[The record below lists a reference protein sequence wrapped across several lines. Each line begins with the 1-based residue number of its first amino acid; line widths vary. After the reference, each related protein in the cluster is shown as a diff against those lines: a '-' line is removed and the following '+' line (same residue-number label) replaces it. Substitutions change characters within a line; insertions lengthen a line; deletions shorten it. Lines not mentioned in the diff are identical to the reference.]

1 MKKANIILLC
11 LLLLFLTACSVLE
24 NSNNS
29 LQLGENNSDER
40 RLIDSGDYFKLY
52 DNTLSE
58 IYEIYNSQGELVRTE
73 TTDDPISI
81 TMLNESVLDISI
93 GKGTGIT
100 QHTYYDAERNVFS
113 DEFSYVICTDGEL
126 VAYIGLSE
134 DKVNNKTLIV
144 EDIFNKEIYYKEFKG
159 AFDEVDTYELS
170 SVGGEFSEDFSKLTV
185 RYYQR
190 NQQNQISKDFKL

>member
-29 LQLGENNSDER
+29 MQLGENNSDEK

>member
-29 LQLGENNSDER
+29 MQLGENNLDER

-100 QHTYYDAERNVFS
+100 QHTYYDTEQNVFS

-134 DKVNNKTLIV
+134 DGADNKSLIV
-144 EDIFNKEIYYKEFKG
+144 QNIFNKEIYYKEFKG

-190 NQQNQISKDFKL
+190 NQQNQRSKDFKL

>member
-29 LQLGENNSDER
+29 MQLGENNSDER

-113 DEFSYVICTDGEL
+113 GEFSYVICTDGEL

>member
-1 MKKANIILLC
+1 M
-11 LLLLFLTACSVLE
+11 
-24 NSNNS
+24 
-29 LQLGENNSDER
+29 QLGENNSDER

-73 TTDDPISI
+73 TTDDTISI

-100 QHTYYDAERNVFS
+100 QHTYYDAELNVFS

>member
-29 LQLGENNSDER
+29 MQLGENNSDER

>member
-29 LQLGENNSDER
+29 MQLGENNSDER

-73 TTDDPISI
+73 TTDDTISI

-100 QHTYYDAERNVFS
+100 QHTYYDAELNVFS